1 MTETAQKTALITGA
15 SRGLGSA
22 LALALAP
29 THHIIAVARTQGG
42 LEDLD
47 DNIKAMGGTATLVPM
62 DLTDEGACEYLGGS
76 LAQRW
81 GGVDLWAH
89 TAIHGAPLTPAAH
102 IDNKD
107 FNKSLAG
114 NVNMTRFLIRA
125 VEPLLRAKQGR
136 AMFFDDTTIGEKFYG
151 SYGATK
157 AAQIAI
163 VKNWQAETINTGP
176 EVLISAPDAMGT
188 GLRARFFPGEDKSAL
203 ADIHA
208 EATKVLSLLG

>member
-1 MTETAQKTALITGA
+1 MTEIAQKTALITGA
-15 SRGLGSA
+15 SRGLGAA

-47 DNIKAMGGTATLVPM
+47 DNIKALGGSATLVPM
-62 DLTDEGACEYLGGS
+62 DLTDEGACTYLGGS
-76 LAQRW
+76 IAQRW
-81 GGVDLWAH
+81 GGIDLWAH
-89 TAIHGAPLTPAAH
+89 TAIHGAPLTPASH

-107 FNKSLAG
+107 FDKSLAG

-125 VEPLLRAKQGR
+125 IEPLLQVKQGR
-136 AMFFDDTTIGEKFYG
+136 AVFFEDESIGPKFYG

-157 AAQIAI
+157 GAQMAL
-163 VKNWQAETINTGP
+163 VKSWQAEGAKNGP
-176 EVLISAPDAMGT
+176 EVIITPPAPMAT
-188 GLRARFFPGEDKSAL
+188 GLRARFYPGEDKTVL

-208 EATKVLSLLG
+208 EAAKVMLLLS

>member
-1 MTETAQKTALITGA
+1 MTEITQKTALITGA
-15 SRGLGSA
+15 SRGLGAA

-47 DNIKAMGGTATLVPM
+47 DNIKALGGTATLVPM

-89 TAIHGAPLTPAAH
+89 TAIHGAPLTPASH

-107 FNKSLAG
+107 FDKSLAG

-125 VEPLLRAKQGR
+125 IEPLLLAQKGR
-136 AMFFDDTTIGEKFYG
+136 AVFFEDESIGTKFYG
-151 SYGATK
+151 SYGTTK
-157 AAQIAI
+157 GAQMAL
-163 VKNWQAETINTGP
+163 VRNWQAEGAKNGP
-176 EVLISAPDAMGT
+176 EVLISKPAAMPT
-188 GLRARFFPGEDKSAL
+188 GLRARFYPGEDKSVL
-203 ADIHA
+203 ASPQD
-208 EATKVLSLLG
+208 EAAKVVKLLG

>member
-47 DNIKAMGGTATLVPM
+47 DNIKALGGTATLVPM
-62 DLTDEGACEYLGGS
+62 DLTDEGACEYLGSS

-107 FNKSLAG
+107 FDKSLAG

-163 VKNWQAETINTGP
+163 VKNWQAETINTC
-176 EVLISAPDAMGT
+176 
-188 GLRARFFPGEDKSAL
+188 
-203 ADIHA
+203 
-208 EATKVLSLLG
+208 LLYTSPSPRD

>member
-47 DNIKAMGGTATLVPM
+47 DNIKALGGTATLVPM
-62 DLTDEGACEYLGGS
+62 DLTDEGACEYLGSS

-107 FNKSLAG
+107 FDKSLAG

-208 EATKVLSLLG
+208 EAKKVVSLLG

>member
-29 THHIIAVARTQGG
+29 TYHIIAVARTQGG

-47 DNIKAMGGTATLVPM
+47 DNIKALGGTATLVPM
-62 DLTDEGACEYLGGS
+62 DLTDEGACEYLGSS

-107 FNKSLAG
+107 FDKSLAG

-163 VKNWQAETINTGP
+163 VKNWQAETVNTGP

-203 ADIHA
+203 ADIRA
-208 EATKVLSLLG
+208 EATKVVSLLG

>member
-47 DNIKAMGGTATLVPM
+47 DNIKAKGGSATLVPM
-62 DLTDEGACEYLGGS
+62 DLTEEAACEYLGGS

-81 GGVDLWAH
+81 GGVDLWIH

-107 FNKSLAG
+107 FDKSLAG

-125 VEPLLRAKQGR
+125 VEPLLQAKQGR
-136 AMFFDDTTIGEKFYG
+136 AVFFDDTTVGDKFYG

-157 AAQIAI
+157 AAQMAI
-163 VKNWQAETINTGP
+163 VRNWQAETVNTGP
-176 EVLISAPDAMGT
+176 EVLIAAPEAMGT
-188 GLRARFFPGEDKSAL
+188 GLRARFFPGEDKAGL

-208 EATKVLSLLG
+208 EATKVTALLG

>member
-1 MTETAQKTALITGA
+1 MTEIAQKTALITGA
-15 SRGLGSA
+15 SRGLGAA

-47 DNIKAMGGTATLVPM
+47 DNIKAAGGSATLVPM
-62 DLTDEGACEYLGGS
+62 DLTDEGACAYLGGS
-76 LAQRW
+76 IAQRW

-89 TAIHGAPLTPAAH
+89 SAIHGAPLTPTSH

-107 FNKSLAG
+107 FDKSLAG

-125 VEPLLRAKQGR
+125 VEPLLLAKKGR
-136 AMFFDDTTIGEKFYG
+136 AMFFEDKSIGGKFYG

-157 AAQIAI
+157 AAQIALA
-163 VKNWQAETINTGP
+163 KNWQAEGAKNGP
-176 EVLISAPDAMGT
+176 EVIIANPAPMGT
-188 GLRARFFPGEDKSAL
+188 GLRARFYPGEDKSVL
-203 ADIHA
+203 ADIHD
-208 EATKVLSLLG
+208 EAAKIVSHLA

>member
-47 DNIKAMGGTATLVPM
+47 DNIKALGGTATLVPM
-62 DLTDEGACEYLGGS
+62 DLTDEGACEYLGSS

-107 FNKSLAG
+107 FDKSLAG

-163 VKNWQAETINTGP
+163 VKNWQAETVNTGP

-203 ADIHA
+203 ADIRA
-208 EATKVLSLLG
+208 EATKVVSLLG

>member
-47 DNIKAMGGTATLVPM
+47 DNIKALGGTATLVPM
-62 DLTDEGACEYLGGS
+62 DLTDEGACEYLGSS

-107 FNKSLAG
+107 FDKSLAG

-163 VKNWQAETINTGP
+163 VKNWQAETVNTGP

-188 GLRARFFPGEDKSAL
+188 GLRARFFPGEDKSTL
-203 ADIHA
+203 ADIRA
-208 EATKVLSLLG
+208 EATKVVSLLG